1 MKKRRWKK
9 IIALSLL
16 FTFLGF
22 NHIPAEPLPQ
32 DNPDESQK
40 ENEIEIEIEEPKN
53 LYALSAC
60 LMDAD
65 SGRILF
71 GKEEDVHRA
80 NASTTKIMT
89 LIITLEHA
97 DLNEVVTFSD
107 YAASQPDVQLNG
119 ASGEQFLLKDLCF
132 SLMLESHNDSA
143 VAIAEHVAGS
153 VEAFAGLMN
162 EKAAELGCMDT
173 YFITP
178 NGLDK
183 EDENG
188 FHGTTAADLARIM
201 SYCIN
206 ESPIKETFLE
216 ITQTPSYSFSN
227 IEGTRSYNC
236 NNHNRFLTMMDG
248 AISGKTGFT
257 GNAGYCY
264 VGALRR
270 DDRTFVVALLGCG
283 WPNNKNYKWADT
295 KQLMQYGIDSF
306 EKVNLLD
313 LEIPK
318 EAEYPLEIRG
328 AKTEDYS
335 RIKKAEV
342 WCGTSGKQTE
352 NILLRKDECIE
363 FKLERKQSLKAPVEE
378 GTAVGTL
385 KYMLNGQVVRE
396 EELVLK
402 DSVPAWDYCYSCL
415 RLVDLFSL

>member
-162 EKAAELGCMDT
+162 EKAAELGCKPMLKIEGFAVAGFSPALMG
-173 YFITP
+173 YTP
-178 NGLDK
+178 KFSSEKLAKKLGLDLK
-183 EDENG
+183 AIDMVEING
-188 FHGTTAADLARIM
+188 AFASQAYAVQRDLGLDPAKVNIYGGGISIGHPLGATGVILTIKVMYELARTDKKDAMISM
-201 SYCIN
+201 CIGGG
-206 ESPIKETFLE
+206 
-216 ITQTPSYSFSN
+216 Q
-227 IEGTRSYNC
+227 
-236 NNHNRFLTMMDG
+236 G
-248 AISGKTGFT
+248 ASMYFT
-257 GNAGYCY
+257 KC
-264 VGALRR
+264 
-270 DDRTFVVALLGCG
+270 
-283 WPNNKNYKWADT
+283 
-295 KQLMQYGIDSF
+295 
-306 EKVNLLD
+306 
-313 LEIPK
+313 
-318 EAEYPLEIRG
+318 
-328 AKTEDYS
+328 
-335 RIKKAEV
+335 
-342 WCGTSGKQTE
+342 
-352 NILLRKDECIE
+352 
-363 FKLERKQSLKAPVEE
+363 
-378 GTAVGTL
+378 
-385 KYMLNGQVVRE
+385 
-396 EELVLK
+396 
-402 DSVPAWDYCYSCL
+402 
-415 RLVDLFSL
+415 